1 VFTNIL
7 LAFDGSPHSIRATQ
21 KAAEIARSHPGT
33 MWVVVAYERIPI
45 FLGESELEMVIS
57 AQVQE
62 AEEQMQ
68 KALEIIGDVPG
79 EIKREILEGSA
90 AEAVLKVAKNRDC
103 DLIVM
108 GSRGLGRL
116 AGLLLGSQSQKV
128 ISHATCPVLIVH

>member
-1 VFTNIL
+1 MFTNIL
-7 LAFDGSPHSIRATQ
+7 LAFDGSPHAIRAAQ
-21 KAAEIARSHPGT
+21 MAAEIARNHPGT
-33 MWVVVAYERIPI
+33 LWVVVAYERIPI

-57 AQVQE
+57 AQIEE
-62 AEEQMQ
+62 ADEQMR
-68 KALEIIGDVPG
+68 KALEIIGDVPS
-79 EIKREILEGSA
+79 EIKKEILEGSA
-90 AEAVLKVAKNRDC
+90 AEAVLKVAKNRNC